1 MTKHVAP
8 ACLAPFWR
16 VWVRRRGDKTLSFA
30 QMEPAPSHPYT
41 GLASNWELLLYQ
53 ALPSLVRYNP
63 PAMDDQDAFGA
74 WLRRQ
79 RKTQDLSREA
89 LARRAHCSASM
100 VRRLEAGELRPSP
113 ELALSLANALNI
125 PPAEQEAF
133 VRFARG
139 GASAYPATAVP
150 TPTPTTHLPAPLTS
164 FVGRKQEVTAVTDLL
179 HEEGVRL
186 LTLSGPPGVGKTRL
200 SIAAA
205 NRLAESGLFPD
216 GVYFVP
222 LAPISEP
229 PLVVTA
235 VAQVLGVREIPSSG
249 QPLYATLKTFL
260 AAKRLLLVLDNFEQ
274 VTDAAPF
281 VTDWLAAA
289 AGLKVL
295 VTSRELL
302 HLYGEYEFPV
312 PPLPLPD
319 VNNLP
324 ETPVSAFYGR
334 YAAIQLFK
342 ERARAARLE
351 FQLTP
356 ENMADVAHICAWLD
370 GLPLAI
376 EMAAAQTKWLPPR
389 QILDQLR
396 HRLAALT
403 GGPRDRSP
411 RQQSLSG
418 AIEWSY
424 TLLGA
429 GQRWLFDTLGV
440 FVGGCDPEAV
450 TAISVALSASVT
462 NQLSPAETL
471 PDSQTIRSHLQLLV
485 EKSLLLYE
493 VTPAGEVRFEMLASL
508 HEYARQQ
515 LQASG
520 RLEATRQAHAHHYRQ
535 LAQAGSTRLAQGGDQ
550 AAWMK
555 RLELEHNNLRAALTW
570 ATETPD
576 RAPFAMQLAQAITD
590 FWDTR
595 GYIQEGRYWLEKVLA
610 LDDTPSQM
618 RGHLLNDTGW
628 LARLQGDLE
637 TARTLQRQALVIQET
652 IGDEVGMSRSLENLA
667 ILASSQGQL
676 VGASALLER
685 SLAIRRRLGDPARL
699 LSTLSNLAIVAW
711 QLKEYGRAEALY
723 HETERISRETQ
734 NTRALSR
741 ALHGRGTVQLS
752 LGNYAGALASF
763 QEAVRIRQELNDQ
776 PGLANSLGGA
786 AEAIQ
791 HLGDL
796 VTAVRLIAAAYQLQ
810 HAIGKVSAPAAQAEA
825 EENLALLR
833 AQLGE
838 AAFARV
844 WAEGESLSA
853 AAAVEIVIHNPKP
866 VICSP

>member
-1 MTKHVAP
+1 
-8 ACLAPFWR
+8 
-16 VWVRRRGDKTLSFA
+16 
-30 QMEPAPSHPYT
+30 
-41 GLASNWELLLYQ
+41 
-53 ALPSLVRYNP
+53 
-63 PAMDDQDAFGA
+63 MDDQDAFGA

-113 ELALSLANALNI
+113 ELALSLAAALNV

-139 GASAYPATAVP
+139 DAAAYPPTASPPTASP
-150 TPTPTTHLPAPLTS
+150 TPPPATHLPAPLTS
-164 FVGRKQEVTAVTDLL
+164 LVGRKQEVTAVSDLL

-235 VAQVLGVREIPSSG
+235 VAQVLGVREIPGSG

-260 AAKRLLLVLDNFEQ
+260 SGKRLLLVLDNFEQ
-274 VTDAAPF
+274 VTAAAPF

-324 ETPVSAFYGR
+324 VTPASAFYGR

-376 EMAAAQTKWLPPR
+376 EMAAAQTKWLPPH

-396 HRLAALT
+396 DRLAALT
-403 GGPRDRSP
+403 GGPRDLSP

-440 FVGGCDPEAV
+440 FVGGCDLEAV
-450 TAISVALSASVT
+450 TAISVALNAGVT
-462 NQLSPAETL
+462 GHLSPAENL

-493 VTPAGEVRFEMLASL
+493 VTAVGEVRFEMLASL

-535 LAQAGSTRLAQGGDQ
+535 LAQMGSAHISQGGDQ
-550 AAWMK
+550 SAWMK
-555 RLELEHNNLRAALTW
+555 RLELEHNNFRAALTW
-570 ATETPD
+570 ATETPT
-576 RAPFAMQLAQAITD
+576 RAPFAMQLAQTMCD

-595 GYIQEGRYWLEKVLA
+595 GYIQEGRHWLETVLA
-610 LDDTPSQM
+610 LDSTPSQI
-618 RGHLLNDTGW
+618 RGHLLNDVGW
-628 LARLQGDLE
+628 LARLQGDLVA
-637 TARTLQRQALVIQET
+637 ARTLQEQALAIQET
-652 IGDEVGMSRSLENLA
+652 IGDEVGLSRSLENLA
-667 ILASSQGQL
+667 ILASSQANL
-676 VGASALLER
+676 AEASTLLER
-685 SLAIRRRLGDPARL
+685 SLAVRRRLGDPAQL
-699 LSTLSNLAIVAW
+699 LSTLNNLAIVAW
-711 QLKEYGRAEALY
+711 QLQEYGRAEALY
-723 HETERISRETQ
+723 HEVELISREMQ
-734 NTRALSR
+734 NTRVLSR
-741 ALHGRGTVQLS
+741 GLHGRGTVQLS
-752 LGNYAGALASF
+752 LGDYAGALASF
-763 QEAVRIRQELNDQ
+763 QETVRIRQELGDQ
-776 PGLANSLGGA
+776 PGLINSLGGA
-786 AEAIQ
+786 AEAMQ
-791 HLGDL
+791 HLGDP
-796 VTAVRLIAAAYQLQ
+796 VTAVRLIAASYKLQ
-810 HAIGKVSAPAAQAEA
+810 QAIGKVSAPAAQAEA
-825 EENLALLR
+825 EENLALLQ
-833 AQLGE
+833 AQMGE
-838 AAFARV
+838 VAFNQA
-844 WAEGESLSA
+844 WAEGETLSVVE
-853 AAAVEIVIHNPKP
+853 AVGIVMRNP
-866 VICSP
+866 

>member
-1 MTKHVAP
+1 
-8 ACLAPFWR
+8 
-16 VWVRRRGDKTLSFA
+16 
-30 QMEPAPSHPYT
+30 
-41 GLASNWELLLYQ
+41 
-53 ALPSLVRYNP
+53 
-63 PAMDDQDAFGA
+63 MDDQNAFGA

-89 LARRAHCSASM
+89 LARRAHCSASA
-100 VRRLEAGELRPSP
+100 VRRMEAGELRPSP
-113 ELALSLANALNI
+113 ELALSLAAALNV

-139 GASAYPATAVP
+139 DAAAYPATASP
-150 TPTPTTHLPAPLTS
+150 TSPPATHLPAPITS

-216 GVYFVP
+216 GIYFVA

-235 VAQVLGVREIPSSG
+235 VAQVLGVREVPGSG

-260 AAKRLLLVLDNFEQ
+260 SAKRLLLVLDNFEQ
-274 VTDAAPF
+274 VTDAAPL

-389 QILDQLR
+389 QILGQLQ

-403 GGPRDRSP
+403 GGPRDLSP

-440 FVGGCDPEAV
+440 FVGGCDLEAV
-450 TAISVALSASVT
+450 TAIT
-462 NQLSPAETL
+462 GQLIPAETL
-471 PDSQTIRSHLQLLV
+471 PDSPTIRSNLQLLV

-493 VTPAGEVRFEMLASL
+493 VTAVGEVRFEMLASL

-520 RLEATRQAHAHHYRQ
+520 RLEATRQAHAHHYLQ
-535 LAQAGSTRLAQGGDQ
+535 LAQTGSTRLAQGGDQ

-555 RLELEHNNLRAALTW
+555 RLELEHNNLRAALAW
-570 ATETPD
+570 ATETPA
-576 RAPFAMQLAQAITD
+576 RAPFARQLAQAMCD

-595 GYIQEGRYWLEKVLA
+595 GYIQEGRQWLETVLA
-610 LDDTPSQM
+610 LDDTPNQI
-618 RGHLLNDTGW
+618 RGHLLNDAGW
-628 LARLQGDLE
+628 LARLQGDLAA
-637 TARTLQRQALVIQET
+637 ARTFQEQALAIQET
-652 IGDEVGMSRSLENLA
+652 MGDEVGMSRSLENLA

-685 SLAIRRRLGDPARL
+685 SLTIRRRLGDPTKL
-699 LSTLSNLAIVAW
+699 LSTLNNLAIVAW
-711 QLKEYGRAEALY
+711 QLQEYGRAEALY
-723 HETERISRETQ
+723 HETELMSREMG

-752 LGNYAGALASF
+752 LKDYHGALASF
-763 QEAVRIRQELNDQ
+763 QEAVRIRQELGDQ

-786 AEAIQ
+786 AEALQ
-791 HLGDL
+791 HLGDP
-796 VTAVRLIAAAYQLQ
+796 VTAVRLIAASYQLQ
-810 HAIGKVSAPAAQAEA
+810 QAIGKVSAPAAQAEA

-833 AQLGE
+833 AQMGADAFNRAWADGE
-838 AAFARV
+838 T
-844 WAEGESLSA
+844 LTA
-853 AAAVEIVIHNPKP
+853 AAAVAVVLEDV
-866 VICSP
+866 